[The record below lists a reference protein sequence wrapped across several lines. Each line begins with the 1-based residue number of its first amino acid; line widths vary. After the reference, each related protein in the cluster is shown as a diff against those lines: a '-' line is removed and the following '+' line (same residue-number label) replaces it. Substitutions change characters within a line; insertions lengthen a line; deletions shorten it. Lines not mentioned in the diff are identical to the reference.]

1 MSRLKTFSTIVLLL
15 LSFLLAGLFASCTS
29 KPPAASPGA
38 KRYEIKGKV
47 VSADRPNK
55 KVTIDHQE
63 IPGYMEAM
71 TMAFTLPDDWAYE
84 HLAPGADIQAT
95 LVVDTGRSWLE
106 QPVITSAGPAG
117 DTSAVAE
124 PRPGDE
130 VPDFTLLN
138 QDGRKISFN
147 DYRGRALVVTF
158 IYTRCP
164 LPDYCPL
171 MTSHFAEIK
180 KTLDRDP
187 KLAQRTQLL
196 SITVDPEYDTP
207 RVLKSYRARHSP
219 DGGGSWEFATGTAD
233 EIKAAAQFFGLSYFP
248 EKDQIIHSLRTSVV
262 SPDRKVVRVFRGNEW
277 KPAEVVAE
285 LRKLIP

>member
-1 MSRLKTFSTIVLLL
+1 MFRFKALSKTFLL
-15 LSFLLAGLFASCTS
+15 LSSFLIASLVAGCNS

-71 TMAFTLPDDWAYE
+71 TMAFTLVDDWAYE

-130 VPDFTLLN
+130 VPNFTLRN

-147 DYRGRALVVTF
+147 NYHGRALVVTF

-180 KTLDRDP
+180 RMLDRDP
-187 KLAQRTQLL
+187 KLAQQTQLL

-207 RVLKSYRARHSP
+207 RVLKAYRARNAT

-233 EIKAAAQFFGLSYFP
+233 EIKAVAQFFGLSYFP

-285 LRKLIP
+285 LRKLNP

>member
-1 MSRLKTFSTIVLLL
+1 MFRFKALSKTFLL
-15 LSFLLAGLFASCTS
+15 LSSFLIASLVAGCNS

-71 TMAFTLPDDWAYE
+71 TMAFTLVDDWAYE

-130 VPDFTLLN
+130 VPNFTLRN

-147 DYRGRALVVTF
+147 NYHGRALVVTF

-180 KTLDRDP
+180 RTLDRDP
-187 KLAQRTQLL
+187 KLVQKTQLL

-207 RVLKSYRARHSP
+207 RVLKAYRARHAT
-219 DGGGSWEFATGTAD
+219 DGAGSWEFATGTPD

>member
-15 LSFLLAGLFASCTS
+15 LSFLLAGLIASCTS

-207 RVLKSYRARHSP
+207 RVLKSYRTRHSP

-277 KPAEVVAE
+277 KPAEVLAE